1 MSLHYPPCLLVAI
14 PIGSIHL
21 LDKSR
26 TRPSFSEPRALS
38 LLTLPHLHLVR
49 FPLQIFLV
57 PALHP
62 IHLRF
67 PALRRAWQDLALAVS
82 SAIGD
87 ADRLGLG
94 VGVSLRIGVVVCGRT
109 KWNAGLGGGGS
120 IWGASGWLL
129 GCSCCHDYCV
139 FCKLVEIGWFLLWF
153 VTPGQFESRP
163 RSCTSLL
170 NATF

>member
-1 MSLHYPPCLLVAI
+1 MSLHYSSCLLVAI
-14 PIGSIHL
+14 PIGSIHP
-21 LDKSR
+21 LDKSCTR
-26 TRPSFSEPRALS
+26 TSFSEPRALS

-82 SAIGD
+82 SAIRD

-109 KWNAGLGGGGS
+109 EWNAGLGGGGS

-129 GCSCCHDYCV
+129 GCLCCHDYCL
-139 FCKLVEIGWFLLWF
+139 FCKRVEIGWFLLWF
-153 VTPGQFESRP
+153 VTPGSR
-163 RSCTSLL
+163 
-170 NATF
+170 

>member
-1 MSLHYPPCLLVAI
+1 MSLHYPSCLLVAI
-14 PIGSIHL
+14 PIGSIHP

-38 LLTLPHLHLVR
+38 LLTLPHLHLVC

-67 PALRRAWQDLALAVS
+67 PALRWAWQDLALAVS
-82 SAIGD
+82 SAIRD

-153 VTPGQFESRP
+153 VTPGSR
-163 RSCTSLL
+163 
-170 NATF
+170 